1 MNAPRIISGISLA
14 LGLATACTTE
24 AKPQAATKTDAKV
37 DAKGDAEAEPD
48 PPADAEAEPGKIP
61 VLTAEDERLIAAD
74 PKTLTVEERRKRA
87 YAMRRKIMQNPD
99 SETAKMLE
107 DLRRAAE
114 NGEIQPGV
122 GGTPT
127 FHTRTAP
134 DAAPAGG
141 SPPAGAPDPAPKA
154 P

>member
-1 MNAPRIISGISLA
+1 MNALRIMMG
-14 LGLATACTTE
+14 LGLAIVGACTTE
-24 AKPQAATKTDAKV
+24 TTPAAATKADPKVEAKAEPQPAAEDAK
-37 DAKGDAEAEPD
+37 DAKAEV
-48 PPADAEAEPGKIP
+48 P

-114 NGEIQPGV
+114 NGEIQPGGP

-127 FHTRTAP
+127 FSTRTAP
-134 DAAPAGG
+134 GT
-141 SPPAGAPDPAPKA
+141 PPAGTTPPAGSADGATKDP
-154 P
+154 